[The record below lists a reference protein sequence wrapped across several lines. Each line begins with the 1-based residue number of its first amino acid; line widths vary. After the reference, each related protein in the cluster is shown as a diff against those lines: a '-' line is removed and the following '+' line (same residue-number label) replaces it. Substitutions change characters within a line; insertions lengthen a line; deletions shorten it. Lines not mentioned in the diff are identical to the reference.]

1 VRITQLPKEGWQ
13 ERLGSPELRAP
24 PIPPAVDLLRR
35 QSPRRPVNSPHFTS
49 TVNEAMDPPSNPRNH
64 QIRHSGQALIRGKI
78 RRVWR
83 PRYLELWDN
92 GVVRYYELPPV
103 LPSAFP
109 LLSPNQRAPSAKEV
123 DDPNK
128 KLLDEIGDDDDAAQL
143 LLRRI
148 PRYTLRVYSARILDA
163 TTLRDM
169 HVGLPQGSFGFV
181 FRGQRLMHLEDQSS
195 EHGWNDADEQ
205 EGGRTILGSSFVS
218 SSPSTV
224 PLSSLL
230 MNPTQCTPQPQEQR
244 DFLCAV
250 STLEEAQ
257 MWVIALQWA
266 ALQSSSSV
274 EPIDG
279 ASDEPWWSVEN
290 EEWVGTTTP
299 TLEVSASTT
308 DFSFPGSTSKR
319 AADESSKAGTE
330 VAASPYRPPP
340 TKPGKV
346 VVARVVDYRLVR
358 VPSSRNSA
366 LPSMLSLPF
375 PWFGPNFDIAFE
387 IHTLLIQDQVVEQ
400 LKLLRTSHDLSMLL
414 QALPFSPPRLVRMCQ
429 QLPRNGQDLEKN
441 VSIVD
446 SIVRSLVLDAAI
458 VNSSAMKQFLG
469 LSASGVKSIGLNVDS
484 DPPFWFMHDSRAV
497 LRRTTTELTES
508 AEDYVRRWLQE
519 RNRKRTTSDSWA
531 LRLYQHACSVRPNQ
545 ISQRQIVFTATALGI
560 SALVVPYCAVQVWR
574 VMPRFSVR
582 LDVLVGSWV
591 TAAYLGRRYEQQQ
604 QSSALPMPLPHRRRE
619 RHAHAELLRRSDDTE
634 YAAAENV
641 TAKEHYTSQ
650 STNDDEGDESD
661 GEEPAI
667 DEDYDDKGSQLGRL
681 SSPLPEYPSNQGQ
694 SCWSIPPSDI
704 FYVRGPNYLEDK
716 LKIPSDPGPL
726 TCRGVDVWLTDN
738 PVRHIARHPS
748 ILGGKLKDQGTFLVN
763 FLLPFGNFVSYFSI
777 PPLDEFP
784 SKLRAVWTGF
794 LSGDQQYRDARLKLL
809 PVVIDGPW
817 IVKTAVGGGKSPAL
831 LGKVIPLQ
839 YYFRDPDEHSKGVYE
854 VDVIITA
861 SKIAKGILSVVKGH
875 TKSVSIAF
883 ALIIEAS
890 QADDLP
896 ETVLCSFQV
905 HSLHLEDCPLLPDC
919 DLEDDSGL

>member
-1 VRITQLPKEGWQ
+1 
-13 ERLGSPELRAP
+13 
-24 PIPPAVDLLRR
+24 
-35 QSPRRPVNSPHFTS
+35 
-49 TVNEAMDPPSNPRNH
+49 MDPPLNPRNH
-64 QIRHSGQALIRGKI
+64 QIRHSGRALVRGKI

-92 GVVRYYELPPV
+92 GVVRYYELPPL
-103 LPSAFP
+103 LPLASS
-109 LLSPNQRAPSAKEV
+109 LLTPIQSTSSAKDE
-123 DDPNK
+123 DDLNK
-128 KLLDEIGDDDDAAQL
+128 KLGEDIDDDDDDAAL

-148 PRYTLRVYSARILDA
+148 PRYTLRVFSARILDA

-195 EHGWNDADEQ
+195 EHGWNDVDEQ
-205 EGGRTILGSSFVS
+205 EGGRTILGSSFGS

-266 ALQSSSSV
+266 AQQSSLSI
-274 EPIDG
+274 EPMAG
-279 ASDEPWWSVEN
+279 VSDEPWWSVEN

-299 TLEVSASTT
+299 AMGVCASTH
-308 DFSFPGSTSKR
+308 FINAGSTSKR
-319 AADESSKAGTE
+319 DAGESSNAG
-330 VAASPYRPPP
+330 VAVSPRPTPPP
-340 TKPGKV
+340 KPGKV

-358 VPSSRNSA
+358 VSSGPPSGSTAQR
-366 LPSMLSLPF
+366 SLVSVPF
-375 PWFGPNFDIAFE
+375 PWFGLRFDIAFE

-400 LKLLRTSHDLSMLL
+400 LKLLRTSQDLSMLL
-414 QALPFSPPRLVRMCQ
+414 QALPSSPPRLVRLCQ

-469 LSASGVKSIGLNVDS
+469 LTAASGVEAIGLNIDS
-484 DPPFWFMHDSRAV
+484 DPPFWFKHNNRAV
-497 LRRTTTELTES
+497 LCRTTTELTKSPE
-508 AEDYVRRWLQE
+508 EYVRRWLQE
-519 RNRKRTTSDSWA
+519 RNHKHTKSDSWA
-531 LRLYQHACSVRPNQ
+531 LRLYQQACSVRTSQ
-545 ISQRQIVFTATALGI
+545 LSQRQLVLTATALGL
-560 SALVVPYCAVQVWR
+560 SAVVVPYCTVQVWR

-582 LDVLVGSWV
+582 FDVLVGSWV

-604 QSSALPMPLPHRRRE
+604 QASAPPKALSHRRLE
-619 RHAHAELLRRSDDTE
+619 RRAHAEVLSASRHREDDTE
-634 YAAAENV
+634 GISADNLTTRGHDA
-641 TAKEHYTSQ
+641 SQ
-650 STNDDEGDESD
+650 STNDDDGDESD
-661 GEEPAI
+661 GEEPAL
-667 DEDYDDKGSQLGRL
+667 DEDDDDKGSHQGRL

-694 SCWSIPPSDI
+694 SCWSIPSSDI
-704 FYVRGPNYLEDK
+704 FYVRGPSYLEDK
-716 LKIPSDPGPL
+716 VKIPSDPGPL

-748 ILGGKLKDQGTFLVN
+748 VLGGKLKEQGTFLVN

-777 PPLDEFP
+777 PPLHEFP
-784 SKLRAVWTGF
+784 SKLRAVWTSF

-875 TKSVSIAF
+875 TRSVSIAF

-890 QADDLP
+890 QADELP

-905 HSLHLEDCPLLPDC
+905 HSLHLEDCPRLPDC
-919 DLEDDSGL
+919 DLEDDPSL

>member
-1 VRITQLPKEGWQ
+1 
-13 ERLGSPELRAP
+13 
-24 PIPPAVDLLRR
+24 
-35 QSPRRPVNSPHFTS
+35 
-49 TVNEAMDPPSNPRNH
+49 MDPPSNPRHH
-64 QIRHSGQALIRGKI
+64 QIRHSGQALVRGKI

-92 GVVRYYELPPV
+92 GVVRYYELPPL
-103 LPSAFP
+103 LPSASS
-109 LLSPNQRAPSAKEV
+109 LLQPNQRSTPAKEE

-128 KLLDEIGDDDDAAQL
+128 KLPEDIGDDEDAALQ
-143 LLRRI
+143 LRRI
-148 PRYTLRVYSARILDA
+148 PRYTLRVFSARILDA

-181 FRGQRLMHLEDQSS
+181 FRGQRLMHLEEQSS
-195 EHGWNDADEQ
+195 EHGWNDVDEHDP
-205 EGGRTILGSSFVS
+205 GKTILGSSFGS

-266 ALQSSSSV
+266 AQQSSSSV
-274 EPIDG
+274 EPFDG
-279 ASDEPWWSVEN
+279 TSDEPWWSVEN

-299 TLEVSASTT
+299 TMAASASTDLT
-308 DFSFPGSTSKR
+308 YAGSSARKR
-319 AADESSKAGTE
+319 DAGESSTE
-330 VAASPYRPPP
+330 EPVVTVSPHSPPP

-358 VPSSRNSA
+358 VPSGPSSRNSA
-366 LPSMLSLPF
+366 QPSMLSIPF
-375 PWFGPNFDIAFE
+375 PWLGLNFVIAFE
-387 IHTLLIQDQVVEQ
+387 IHTLLIQDQVVDQ
-400 LKLLRTSHDLSMLL
+400 HKLLRTSQDLSVLL
-414 QALPFSPPRLVRMCQ
+414 QALPSSPPRLVRLCQ

-469 LSASGVKSIGLNVDS
+469 LTASGVKSIGSNIDS
-484 DPPFWFMHDSRAV
+484 DPPFWFMHDNRAV

-508 AEDYVRRWLQE
+508 AEEYVRRWLQE
-519 RNRKRTTSDSWA
+519 RNRKRTKNDSWA
-531 LRLYQHACSVRPNQ
+531 LRLYQRACSVRS
-545 ISQRQIVFTATALGI
+545 SQVRQRHLVYTATAFGI
-560 SALVVPYCAVQVWR
+560 SAVVVPYCTVQVWR
-574 VMPRFSVR
+574 VMPRFSIR
-582 LDVLVGSWV
+582 LDVLVGSWF

-604 QSSALPMPLPHRRRE
+604 QSSSLPKALPHRRRE
-619 RHAHAELLRRSDDTE
+619 RHALSAPRRIDDTE
-634 YAAAENV
+634 YNAAENL
-641 TAKEHYTSQ
+641 KEHDTSQ
-650 STNDDEGDESD
+650 STNDDDDGDESD
-661 GEEPAI
+661 GEEPVI
-667 DEDYDDKGSQLGRL
+667 DEDFDDKGLQQGRL

-716 LKIPSDPGPL
+716 VKIPSDPGPL

-748 ILGGKLKDQGTFLVN
+748 ILGGKLNDQGTFLVN

-777 PPLDEFP
+777 PPLHEFP
-784 SKLRAVWTGF
+784 SKLRAVWTSF
-794 LSGDQQYRDARLKLL
+794 LSGDQQHRDARLKLL

-839 YYFRDPDEHSKGVYE
+839 YYFRDPDENSKGVYE

-890 QADDLP
+890 QADELP

-919 DLEDDSGL
+919 DLEDDSSLQ